1 MRVFQKDGKQL
12 SIALYVP
19 VTLYG
24 AEEEQIFVVQ
34 YDADDLRNRSPAALD
49 SAPVLVPNDRLDDF
63 IRNSEFETTTLT
75 LNLKQPAPI
84 WCPLNQVMVPQPI
97 STSVTAFAE
106 LVELAKATVVHLVF
120 DYKWLTGT
128 QQAAIQRLTKGKVS
142 LEGLSLN
149 KYFIKNWELKDWT
162 HFAPATAP
170 ALPPEASNKRTRPVS
185 GLGSTSPPAKR
196 AILDDPN
203 APSPTEVASSPPE
216 YVKPDSEADF
226 QTQAIRHVVVRE
238 LPAVVAAV
246 LPAIL
251 PAIFAAPDP
260 HMNSFDSDAS
270 TFPKMQLTSAGAVFV
285 PHLLAHL
292 QPQIQDMLNRALSHT
307 RTQRENAEL
316 AFEEDVDEKKLELHE
331 ITENGKMEL
340 ERALAHNTDHFRHQ
354 LRDDGDDIAVDI
366 EDQSGSLRGNW
377 DGRMFVLGVT

>member
-1 MRVFQKDGKQL
+1 V
-12 SIALYVP
+12 
-19 VTLYG
+19 
-24 AEEEQIFVVQ
+24 
-34 YDADDLRNRSPAALD
+34 
-49 SAPVLVPNDRLDDF
+49 
-63 IRNSEFETTTLT
+63 
-75 LNLKQPAPI
+75 
-84 WCPLNQVMVPQPI
+84 
-97 STSVTAFAE
+97 ST
-106 LVELAKATVVHLVF
+106 HRH
-120 DYKWLTGT
+120 D
-128 QQAAIQRLTKGKVS
+128 S
-142 LEGLSLN
+142 LEPSANG
-149 KYFIKNWELKDWT
+149 T
-162 HFAPATAP
+162 
-170 ALPPEASNKRTRPVS
+170 VS
-185 GLGSTSPPAKR
+185 GSVSPSPPAKR

-270 TFPKMQLTSAGAVFV
+270 TFPEIQLTPAGAVFV

-366 EDQSGSLRGNW
+366 EDQVRRAADDVVDNVMRRLKDVDRQALGRLVEWELARRLGRPDIRIGRCPRGARRRKGGCRAL
-377 DGRMFVLGVT
+377 GRRERTSDEPFGVWQRNHRSAERRLLWLLCTGCAHPSA